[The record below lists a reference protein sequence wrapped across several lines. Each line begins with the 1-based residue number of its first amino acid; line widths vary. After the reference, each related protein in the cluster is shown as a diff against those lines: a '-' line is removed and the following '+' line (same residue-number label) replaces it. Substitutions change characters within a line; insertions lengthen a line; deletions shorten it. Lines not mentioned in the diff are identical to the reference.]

1 MFSDSLKRIP
11 GLLAVITT
19 LVILQSTLCMGV
31 PPKGKPALLTNN
43 AGTAT
48 SAANESQK
56 QQQIQAAQKA
66 ANTPKASFTDAQK
79 AHYRS
84 SLAANV
90 KKMHLG
96 LSAYERMI
104 LAIQRIAQRIANW
117 FKRLFSRA
125 PKVGGIG
132 STAVTIIEWVL
143 KIAAYLFVIAA
154 ATGLLYL
161 LYLLISNAWRS
172 RKPTTK
178 VTISAVLEPDAPK
191 LGLVDELLSTADKL
205 YKQGNYREALR
216 HLYLASI
223 SLLSNAKIV
232 VYSKDK
238 TNRDYLRNLAKAQNP
253 PAMDAFRGITEIFD
267 GVVYGGRDIAGIDYE
282 TARKYAVS
290 LGDAL

>member
-1 MFSDSLKRIP
+1 MLSDSLKRIP
-11 GLLAVITT
+11 GSLAVIIT
-19 LVILQSTLCMGV
+19 LVMLQSTLCTGV
-31 PPKGKPALLTNN
+31 PPKDNPNSLTNN
-43 AGTAT
+43 AGKIT

-56 QQQIQAAQKA
+56 SQQIQAAQKA
-66 ANTPKASFTDAQK
+66 ANLPKATFTDAQK
-79 AHYRS
+79 ARYRS
-84 SLAANV
+84 SLEANV

-96 LSAYERMI
+96 LSPYEKMI
-104 LAIQRIAQRIANW
+104 LAIQRFAQRVENW

-132 STAVTIIEWVL
+132 GTALTIIEWVL

-154 ATGLLYL
+154 AGGLLYL

-172 RKPTTK
+172 RRPSAN

-267 GVVYGGRDIAGIDYE
+267 GVVYGGRDIADMDYE

-290 LGDAL
+290 LGESL